1 MLEDQKQY
9 IIEPRSPELQGK
21 VSFKGVEFMSSA
33 GPVGV
38 FPERFI
44 EDDRMYFLND
54 NFIEIKHRPDFGWFD
69 DDGSVFLR
77 TASQDA
83 YEARYGGYLEAYIV
97 PSFHGVIS
105 GLAT

>member
-1 MLEDQKQY
+1 MQ
-9 IIEPRSPELQGK
+9 
-21 VSFKGVEFMSSA
+21 EF
-33 GPVGV
+33 GLDLV
-38 FPERFI
+38 FGNTGTQSNGEVVI
-44 EDDRMYFLND
+44 DMYMLND

-83 YEARYGGYLEAYIV
+83 YEARYGGYLEAYVV